1 MLISNQ
7 IYFYMKRIISLTL
20 LCAVLMYST
29 TSCSKQAPELENENN
44 IELTGELTSS
54 FDTNI
59 QNIISL
65 REKNNNLSTVSLALH
80 ANNNEKYTAGSNKI
94 ELLEKL
100 SAKTNS
106 IDIIN
111 SLAQENIITLGEKEI
126 FINLSNEISYS
137 KNPDEVVK
145 RYSEILKQ
153 NGIYNKFEGVILA
166 MAYTAKEYPQI
177 ISLQQKDQFIKL
189 HSSNK
194 QARFLTSCAGASVGL
209 ALAFVGL
216 AASGASVIGAGI
228 GAAGFIYASAQ
239 WGASC
244 R

>member
-1 MLISNQ
+1 
-7 IYFYMKRIISLTL
+7 
-20 LCAVLMYST
+20 MYST

-65 REKNNNLSTVSLALH
+65 REKNNNISTVSLALH
-80 ANNNEKYTAGSNKI
+80 SNNNEKYTTGSNKI

-100 SAKTNS
+100 STKTNS

-145 RYSEILKQ
+145 RYSEIL
-153 NGIYNKFEGVILA
+153 NK
-166 MAYTAKEYPQI
+166 MEYI
-177 ISLQQKDQFIKL
+177 TNLK
-189 HSSNK
+189 
-194 QARFLTSCAGASVGL
+194 V
-209 ALAFVGL
+209 
-216 AASGASVIGAGI
+216 
-228 GAAGFIYASAQ
+228 
-239 WGASC
+239 
-244 R
+244 